1 MNVIMQNESEEM
13 LLEAL
18 RSNKASAFEAL
29 YKKYYRMVVK
39 QVIEFDRPAEEA
51 EDLFQEMLIILVQ
64 KLRDDNFV
72 LTSKLST
79 YIFGIVRN
87 LLLKRKGKKKMDL
100 SEDVEEYGPLA
111 DQDDIREKETL
122 DTQLNLVVAC
132 LEVIEESCRQV
143 LFLSFFEKRSGAE
156 IAQQLDYTEAFVK
169 VKKHRCLEYLRKAV
183 LNNPGFRQSVER

>member
-1 MNVIMQNESEEM
+1 MQNESEEM

-39 QVIEFDRPAEEA
+39 QVTDFDRPAEEA
-51 EDLFQEMLIILVQ
+51 EDLFQEMLIILVR
-64 KLRDDNFV
+64 KLRDENFV

-87 LLLKRKGKKKMDL
+87 MLLKKKGKKLMDL
-100 SEDVEEYGPLA
+100 NEDLDEQKMFTDGDEV
-111 DQDDIREKETL
+111 REKETL
-122 DTQLNLVVAC
+122 DVQLNLVIAA
-132 LEVIEESCRQV
+132 LEVIEESCRLV
-143 LFLSFFEKRSGAE
+143 LTLSFFEKRSGAE

-169 VKKHRCLEYLRKAV
+169 VKKHRCLEYLRKTV
-183 LNNPGFRQSVER
+183 LNNPAFKK